1 MSTSLSLGAIDFASP
16 SPFLPPPQL
25 PLGFELLLN
34 TNHDC
39 SNPQDPHTSPC
50 PSISSDCSNCLE
62 KHIRGFV
69 AIMCLNNWLIV
80 LVFSGLTWVAYATAS
95 SPASAIFSRG
105 IVSPSNAELLHNSIG
120 FGVPAFLCF
129 LLRM

>member
-1 MSTSLSLGAIDFASP
+1 MSTSLSLEATDFAC
-16 SPFLPPPQL
+16 PPPQP
-25 PLGFELLLN
+25 PLGFDLRHN
-34 TNHDC
+34 TSLDC
-39 SNPQDPHTSPC
+39 SNPQDPHTPTC
-50 PSISSDCSNCLE
+50 PSISSHCSNRLDT
-62 KHIRGFV
+62 HICGFV

-80 LVFSGLTWVAYATAS
+80 LFVSCLTWAAYTTAS
-95 SPASAIFSRG
+95 SPVSAIFSRG